1 MPSQPPPPPPPP
13 PRRSSSGDDPSQPP
27 PPKLKSTASPSH
39 GRTASASILKPP
51 LVRVATGNSVTFADH
66 KASRS
71 AGDTGGTATITLERL
86 TSAQFE
92 DEATTHII
100 AALEADDL
108 MGEGIEDYSDDD
120 EANASSEFT
129 PETTRKER
137 TYSTDSFIKNLQ
149 KHGDLQQYRISPLS
163 VNEQHRRSNSEIA
176 SQRYHKS
183 MMSAGFL
190 PGVPDGSAMEYE
202 QVVSSF
208 FGEDSEEDFVE
219 GVKEKDEEEEKD
231 DDDEEAKE
239 ETTKRDPMDATDATK
254 NLTTMGERLKLM
266 QRQGSSTLLRTSLRS
281 SRRSLRNAVEGS
293 GDQLLNALSNG
304 SKRKE
309 TKGFWKKIQYEY
321 TNLIAP
327 QLSKSNARI
336 SRQIFFVTFP
346 GVALA
351 CLLYYIFQNPM
362 AGDTGTSLFWQQ
374 YLDVFT
380 EINPVSGV
388 TDAEIYLRILFSMMF
403 VGVIVSLKRLLVAI
417 YLGRRTVAHFGQE
430 LETLMA
436 KMILIGEVAQ
446 LAKEIENR
454 NNMYPGSPRG
464 ISEDD
469 EKVVQFKNMVKM
481 DTSQGSPGERRH
493 SRTKSMSPRP
503 NAASPHRGYESSEN
517 EEKTKNIA
525 MHQSTNTNVQL
536 LNLLD
541 EW

>member
-1 MPSQPPPPPPPP
+1 
-13 PRRSSSGDDPSQPP
+13 
-27 PPKLKSTASPSH
+27 
-39 GRTASASILKPP
+39 
-51 LVRVATGNSVTFADH
+51 
-66 KASRS
+66 
-71 AGDTGGTATITLERL
+71 
-86 TSAQFE
+86 
-92 DEATTHII
+92 
-100 AALEADDL
+100 

-219 GVKEKDEEEEKD
+219 GVKESLRKSSSIGLDGDKQQQQQQDDDGDEKVDKRPSGETRNSIERALSDIKEDEEEEKD

-266 QRQGSSTLLRTSLRS
+266 QRQGSSTLLRTSSL

-293 GDQLLNALSNG
+293 GDQLLNALSNA

-362 AGDTGTSLFWQQ
+362 AGDTGTS
-374 YLDVFT
+374 
-380 EINPVSGV
+380 VSWW
-388 TDAEIYLRILFSMMF
+388 ILFAVRQGMMF
-403 VGVIVSLKRLLVAI
+403 EFA
-417 YLGRRTVAHFGQE
+417 TV
-430 LETLMA
+430 
-436 KMILIGEVAQ
+436 GEVFWV
-446 LAKEIENR
+446 EIMALRSRLFSNAFGP
-454 NNMYPGSPRG
+454 YVALGIIQSRG
-464 ISEDD
+464 
-469 EKVVQFKNMVKM
+469 
-481 DTSQGSPGERRH
+481 
-493 SRTKSMSPRP
+493 
-503 NAASPHRGYESSEN
+503 
-517 EEKTKNIA
+517 
-525 MHQSTNTNVQL
+525 
-536 LNLLD
+536 
-541 EW
+541 W